1 MKEHRHTAYMISEAA
16 RELGISIEWMR
27 KGGARDLDDRDH
39 YILAGIR
46 PHVEQGPLFYMK
58 HQKDK

>member
-1 MKEHRHTAYMISEAA
+1 MISEAA

-27 KGGARDLDDRDH
+27 NGGARDLDDQDH

-46 PHVEQGPLFYMK
+46 PHVEQGPLFYNMK
-58 HQKDK
+58 RQKDN